1 MSVKR
6 CLSLLVSVLSLL
18 FCVQIC
24 YAAEDNTLLQGYTW
38 ENYADLYI
46 SGNINTNTVTV
57 DVSNQPA
64 EIIDGGL
71 LTDKDV
77 KIRTT
82 LLLDISASMPKS
94 MRDSVLGYL
103 NNYIET
109 ISSNEQLRIVTFG
122 EEIIVLQDFTSDRY
136 DLSKAVSEIKFEGQ
150 QSMIY
155 DAVYNTMP
163 RIGANND
170 NDAPCYYRTIVITD
184 GADESVSGITK
195 EELYLKLQESFYPVE
210 VLSVS
215 DSEKDPVEKNLTA
228 LSRISGGRCITM
240 RPGADVTSLDFRLEG
255 ITWIR
260 VKVPETVLD
269 GSTRQFNIK
278 DENNTLQFDFKVPIF
293 ISETI
298 EQTEE
303 QAEETENESKTEI
316 VTEKE
321 TIDSNMEIE
330 DDFGFSML
338 NPVVIGAIII
348 SIVIIAILVI
358 VLFKKRKEKV
368 FENGQN
374 AVSPFGGTTEMLS
387 SGTMIRLRK
396 MDDPDKIWNLV
407 LSEEIQVGRESSC
420 QVFIDEGS
428 VSRLQCVIY
437 ADNSGIPMIENRS
450 NSNPT
455 QVNKIKIA
463 SPQQLTDGDQIKCGR
478 VVLMV
483 DSITIESSA
492 GGKGINR
499 MTEFVNV

>member
-18 FCVQIC
+18 LCVQVC
-24 YAAEDNTLLQGYTW
+24 YAAEDYTLLQGYTW

-64 EIIDGGL
+64 EIISGGL
-71 LTDKDV
+71 LTDKNV
-77 KIRTT
+77 TIRTT
-82 LLLDISASMPKS
+82 LLLDISGSMPKS

-109 ISSNEQLRIVTFG
+109 ISSNEQLKIVTFG
-122 EEIIVLQDFTSDRY
+122 EEITVLQDFTSDRY

-163 RIGANND
+163 IIGANND
-170 NDAPCYYRTIVITD
+170 TPCYYRTIVITD
-184 GADESVSGITK
+184 GTDESVSGITK

-210 VLSVS
+210 VLAVS

-240 RPGADVTSLDFRLEG
+240 RPGDNVTSLDFRLEG

-260 VKVPETVLD
+260 VKVPGTVLD

-278 DENNTLQFDFKVPIF
+278 DESNTLQFDFKVPIF
-293 ISETI
+293 TSETI

-303 QAEETENESKTEI
+303 QAEGTENESKTEI

-321 TIDSNMEIE
+321 TVDSNTEIE

-338 NPVVIGAIII
+338 NFVIIGVIII

-358 VLFKKRKEKV
+358 VLLKKRKEKV
-368 FENGQN
+368 LENGQN
-374 AVSPFGGTTEMLS
+374 AVSPSSGTTEILP

-396 MDDPDKIWNLV
+396 TDDPDKIWNLV

-437 ADNSGIPMIENRS
+437 ADNSGIPIIENRS

-463 SPQQLTDGDQIKCGR
+463 SPQQLADGDQIKCGR

>member
-321 TIDSNMEIE
+321 TIDSNMEK
-330 DDFGFSML
+330 
-338 NPVVIGAIII
+338 IGRAH
-348 SIVIIAILVI
+348 V
-358 VLFKKRKEKV
+358 
-368 FENGQN
+368 
-374 AVSPFGGTTEMLS
+374 
-387 SGTMIRLRK
+387 
-396 MDDPDKIWNLV
+396 
-407 LSEEIQVGRESSC
+407 
-420 QVFIDEGS
+420 
-428 VSRLQCVIY
+428 
-437 ADNSGIPMIENRS
+437 
-450 NSNPT
+450 
-455 QVNKIKIA
+455 
-463 SPQQLTDGDQIKCGR
+463 
-478 VVLMV
+478 
-483 DSITIESSA
+483 
-492 GGKGINR
+492 
-499 MTEFVNV
+499 

>member
-170 NDAPCYYRTIVITD
+170 NDAPCYY
-184 GADESVSGITK
+184 
-195 EELYLKLQESFYPVE
+195 
-210 VLSVS
+210 LS
-215 DSEKDPVEKNLTA
+215 L
-228 LSRISGGRCITM
+228 IHI
-240 RPGADVTSLDFRLEG
+240 
-255 ITWIR
+255 
-260 VKVPETVLD
+260 
-269 GSTRQFNIK
+269 
-278 DENNTLQFDFKVPIF
+278 
-293 ISETI
+293 
-298 EQTEE
+298 
-303 QAEETENESKTEI
+303 
-316 VTEKE
+316 
-321 TIDSNMEIE
+321 
-330 DDFGFSML
+330 
-338 NPVVIGAIII
+338 
-348 SIVIIAILVI
+348 
-358 VLFKKRKEKV
+358 
-368 FENGQN
+368 
-374 AVSPFGGTTEMLS
+374 
-387 SGTMIRLRK
+387 
-396 MDDPDKIWNLV
+396 
-407 LSEEIQVGRESSC
+407 
-420 QVFIDEGS
+420 
-428 VSRLQCVIY
+428 
-437 ADNSGIPMIENRS
+437 
-450 NSNPT
+450 
-455 QVNKIKIA
+455 
-463 SPQQLTDGDQIKCGR
+463 
-478 VVLMV
+478 
-483 DSITIESSA
+483 
-492 GGKGINR
+492 
-499 MTEFVNV
+499 

>member
-6 CLSLLVSVLSLL
+6 CLSLLISVLSLL
-18 FCVQIC
+18 FCVQVC
-24 YAAEDNTLLQGYTW
+24 YAAEDYTLLQGYTW
-38 ENYADLYI
+38 ENYADLFI
-46 SGNINTNTVTV
+46 SGNINTDTVTV

-77 KIRTT
+77 TIRTT

-109 ISSNEQLRIVTFG
+109 IRSNEQLRIVTFG
-122 EEIIVLQDFTSDRY
+122 EEITVLQEFTSDRY

-163 RIGANND
+163 RIGAN

-210 VLSVS
+210 VLAVS

-240 RPGADVTSLDFRLEG
+240 RPGADVTSLDFRLED

-278 DENNTLQFDFKVPIF
+278 DESKTLQFDFKVPIF
-293 ISETI
+293 TFETI

-303 QAEETENESKTEI
+303 QTEETSNESKAEI
-316 VTEKE
+316 VTE
-321 TIDSNMEIE
+321 TVDSNMETE

-338 NPVVIGAIII
+338 NPVIIGATIISIIII
-348 SIVIIAILVI
+348 SILII
-358 VLFKKRKEKV
+358 VLLKKRKEKV
-368 FENGQN
+368 LENGQN
-374 AVSPFGGTTEMLS
+374 AISPSNGTTEILS
-387 SGTMIRLRK
+387 SGMMIRLRK

-407 LSEEIQVGRESSC
+407 LSEEIQIGRESSC

-455 QVNKIKIA
+455 QVNKIKIT
-463 SPQQLTDGDQIKCGR
+463 SPQQIADGDQIKCGR

-483 DSITIESSA
+483 DSITIESSD
-492 GGKGINR
+492 GGKSINR

>member
-6 CLSLLVSVLSLL
+6 CLSLLVSALSVLL
-18 FCVQIC
+18 CVQIC

-46 SGNINTNTVTV
+46 SGNINTNIVTV
-57 DVSNQPA
+57 NVSNQSA

-77 KIRTT
+77 TIRTT

-109 ISSNEQLRIVTFG
+109 ISSNEQLRIITFG
-122 EEIIVLQDFTSDRY
+122 EGITVLQDFTSDRY
-136 DLSKAVSEIKFEGQ
+136 DLSKVVSEIKFEGQ

-163 RIGANND
+163 RIGTS

-210 VLSVS
+210 VLAVS

-240 RPGADVTSLDFRLEG
+240 RPGTDVTSLDFRLEG

-260 VKVPETVLD
+260 VKVPESVLD
-269 GSTRQFNIK
+269 GSTRQFNVK
-278 DENNTLQFDFKVPIF
+278 DESNTLQFDFKVPIF
-293 ISETI
+293 TSETM

-303 QAEETENESKTEI
+303 QTEKVENESKTEI
-316 VTEKE
+316 ATNKGTV
-321 TIDSNMEIE
+321 DSNMEIE
-330 DDFGFSML
+330 DEFGFSML
-338 NPVVIGAIII
+338 NSVIIGAIII
-348 SIVIIAILVI
+348 SIVIIAILII
-358 VLFKKRKEKV
+358 VLLRKRKEKV
-368 FENGQN
+368 TENGQD
-374 AVSPFGGTTEMLS
+374 AVSPSGDTTEILS

-396 MDDPDKIWNLV
+396 TDDPDKIWTLV
-407 LSEEIQVGRESSC
+407 LSEKIQVGRESSC

-492 GGKGINR
+492 GSKGINR

>member
-155 DAVYNTMP
+155 DAVYNTVP

-358 VLFKKRKEKV
+358 VLFKRRK
-368 FENGQN
+368 
-374 AVSPFGGTTEMLS
+374 
-387 SGTMIRLRK
+387 I
-396 MDDPDKIWNLV
+396 
-407 LSEEIQVGRESSC
+407 GRAH
-420 QVFIDEGS
+420 V
-428 VSRLQCVIY
+428 
-437 ADNSGIPMIENRS
+437 
-450 NSNPT
+450 
-455 QVNKIKIA
+455 
-463 SPQQLTDGDQIKCGR
+463 
-478 VVLMV
+478 
-483 DSITIESSA
+483 
-492 GGKGINR
+492 
-499 MTEFVNV
+499 